1 MEWVPAMRLST
12 NGILNSDHL
21 SYLPQATKKAS
32 QSCLGFDSSWEP
44 AASTLIMVYANL
56 RLSFVVDTLAFKQ
69 AARHM
74 PLGKFQRYLSARRTA
89 IGRGA

>member
-1 MEWVPAMRLST
+1 MECQPCAAFDQWHLEFRSLILSASGYKIGKPVSLRLPIRPET
-12 NGILNSDHL
+12 
-21 SYLPQATKKAS
+21 
-32 QSCLGFDSSWEP
+32 
-44 AASTLIMVYANL
+44 AASILITVYANL

-74 PLGKFQRYLSARRTA
+74 HLGKFYLSAQRTA

>member
-1 MEWVPAMRLST
+1 MECQPCAAFDQWHLEFRSLILSASGYKIGKPVSLIRLPIRAS
-12 NGILNSDHL
+12 ILI
-21 SYLPQATKKAS
+21 T
-32 QSCLGFDSSWEP
+32 
-44 AASTLIMVYANL
+44 VYANL

-74 PLGKFQRYLSARRTA
+74 HLGKFQRYLSAQRTA

>member
-1 MEWVPAMRLST
+1 MECQPCAAFDQWHLEFRSLILSASGYKIGKPIRLPIRAS
-12 NGILNSDHL
+12 ILI
-21 SYLPQATKKAS
+21 T
-32 QSCLGFDSSWEP
+32 
-44 AASTLIMVYANL
+44 VYANL

-74 PLGKFQRYLSARRTA
+74 HLGKFQRYLSARRTA